1 MPVAQRQYDY
11 LFLNEL
17 IKPVP
22 QSQYTT
28 PDIPLRQDKYHQYP
42 MDIDDEPTLDGLHVP
57 EEVYWELYYE
67 DTLYEW
73 NNGILEVKPV
83 SDYDGS
89 LLERWINQLLNEY
102 MSIEKNVQAITS
114 EIGFRMSI
122 SSGIKIRKP
131 DLALIGENSLKING
145 PDCTYKGTFDL
156 CIEFLSDSNKS
167 EILRDTVQ
175 KKKEYEQAGVK
186 EYFILDRK
194 GKHTHFYRLING
206 KFEPITSENDIIRS
220 EVLKNFQ
227 FRIDHL
233 YSRPELSE
241 LRNDPVYQKY
251 VKVDVQE
258 AEIKAESE
266 KQRADIEKQ
275 RAESEKQRADV
286 EKQRAESEKQRADIE
301 KQRADNAEKKALL
314 LAKKLAELGVTLE
327 DDNH

>member
-1 MPVAQRQYDY
+1 MKMPVAQRQYNFL
-11 LFLNEL
+11 LFND
-17 IKPVP
+17 IIRSNSPI
-22 QSQYTT
+22 QYTK
-28 PDIPLRQDKYHQYP
+28 PIIPIKTDKYYQYP
-42 MDIDDEPTLDGLHVP
+42 LDVDDEPTLDGLHVP

-83 SDYDGS
+83 SDYDGC
-89 LLERWINQLLNEY
+89 LVERWINQLLNEY
-102 MSIEKNVQAITS
+102 MAIENDVQAVSS

-131 DLALIGENSLKING
+131 DLALIGNNSLKING

-194 GKHTHFYRLING
+194 GEHTHFYRLTNG
-206 KFEPITSENDIIRS
+206 KFKPIKPVDGVIRS
-220 EVLKNFQ
+220 EVLNNFQ
-227 FRIDHL
+227 FRIHHL

-241 LRNDPVYQKY
+241 LLDDPVYKGY
-251 VKVDVQE
+251 VKVDFQ
-258 AEIKAESE
+258 KAV
-266 KQRADIEKQ
+266 KRADEEKKRADEEKKRADEEKK
-275 RAESEKQRADV
+275 RAE
-286 EKQRAESEKQRADIE
+286 RAENRILELQ
-301 KQRADNAEKKALL
+301 Q
-314 LAKKLAELGVTLE
+314 KLAEFGLN
-327 DDNH
+327 DR